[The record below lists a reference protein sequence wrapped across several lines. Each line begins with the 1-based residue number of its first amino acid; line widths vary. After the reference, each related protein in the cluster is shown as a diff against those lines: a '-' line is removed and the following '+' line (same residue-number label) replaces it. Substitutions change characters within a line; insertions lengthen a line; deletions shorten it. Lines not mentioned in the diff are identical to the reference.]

1 MTRYRIVPDA
11 LSASLSDG
19 AVLLQL
25 YTKRYFSLNDTG
37 SRIWSLLEQHASED
51 EIVETLVREY
61 DVETPEAAH
70 AVRRLLDDLLAE
82 RLIELTSA

>member
-1 MTRYRIVPDA
+1 MTRYRIANPA

-19 AVLLQL
+19 AVLLHL

-37 SRIWSLLEQHASED
+37 SRIWTLLERQASED
-51 EIVETLVREY
+51 EIIDTLVMEY
-61 DVETPEAAH
+61 DVEIGDAKE

-82 RLIELTSA
+82 RLIEPIPS

>member
-61 DVETPEAAH
+61 DVETSEATL

-82 RLIELTSA
+82 RLIEPTSA

>member
-37 SRIWSLLEQHASED
+37 SRIWSLLEQHASQD

-61 DVETPEAAH
+61 DVETSEVTL

-82 RLIELTSA
+82 RLIEPTSA

>member
-11 LSASLSDG
+11 LSASLTDG
-19 AVLLQL
+19 AVLLNL

-37 SRIWSLLEQHASED
+37 SRIWSLLEQQASDD

-61 DVETPEAAH
+61 DVEKPEAAR
-70 AVRRLLDDLLAE
+70 AVNHLLDDLIAE
-82 RLIELTSA
+82 RLIERTSV

>member
-25 YTKRYFSLNDTG
+25 YTKRYFSLNETG
-37 SRIWSLLEQHASED
+37 SRIWSLLEQQATD
-51 EIVETLVREY
+51 EEIIDALVREY
-61 DVETPEAAH
+61 DVEKPEAAR
-70 AVRRLLDDLLAE
+70 AVNQLLDDLVAE
-82 RLIELTSA
+82 RLIETTSV

>member
-25 YTKRYFSLNDTG
+25 YTKRYFSLNETG
-37 SRIWSLLEQHASED
+37 SRIWSLLEQQATD
-51 EIVETLVREY
+51 EEIIDALVREY
-61 DVETPEAAH
+61 DVEKPEAAR
-70 AVRRLLDDLLAE
+70 AVNQLLDDLVAE
-82 RLIELTSA
+82 RLVETTSA

>member
-19 AVLLQL
+19 AVLLNL

-37 SRIWSLLEQHASED
+37 SRIWSLLEQQASEED
-51 EIVETLVREY
+51 IIETLVREY
-61 DVETPEAAH
+61 DVEKPEAAR
-70 AVRRLLDDLLAE
+70 AVKQLLDDLVAE
-82 RLIELTSA
+82 RLIEPTSV

>member
-19 AVLLQL
+19 AVLLNL

-37 SRIWSLLEQHASED
+37 SRIWSLLEQQACEED
-51 EIVETLVREY
+51 IIETLVREY
-61 DVETPEAAH
+61 DVEKPEAAR
-70 AVRRLLDDLLAE
+70 AVKQLLDDLVAE
-82 RLIELTSA
+82 RLIEPTSV

>member
-37 SRIWSLLEQHASED
+37 SRIWSLLEQHASQD

-61 DVETPEAAH
+61 DVETSEATL

-82 RLIELTSA
+82 RLIEPTSA

>member
-25 YTKRYFSLNDTG
+25 YTKRYFSLNETG
-37 SRIWSLLEQHASED
+37 SRIWSLLEQQATDE
-51 EIVETLVREY
+51 EIVDALVREY
-61 DVETPEAAH
+61 DVEKPEAAR
-70 AVRRLLDDLLAE
+70 AVNQLLDDLVAE
-82 RLIELTSA
+82 RLIETTSA

>member
-11 LSASLSDG
+11 LSASLTDG
-19 AVLLQL
+19 AVLLNL

-37 SRIWSLLEQHASED
+37 SRVWSLLERHASEE
-51 EIVETLVREY
+51 EIVETLVHEY
-61 DVETPEAAH
+61 DVERPDATQ

-82 RLIELTSA
+82 RLIEPTSA